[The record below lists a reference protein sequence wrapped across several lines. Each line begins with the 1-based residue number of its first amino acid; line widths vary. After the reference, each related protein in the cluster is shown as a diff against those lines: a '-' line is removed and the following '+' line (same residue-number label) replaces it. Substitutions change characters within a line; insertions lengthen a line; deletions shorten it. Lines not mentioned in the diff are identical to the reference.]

1 MKESTLSEDWLQ
13 PFVRQAEIPVYA
25 MQLESCISPDVE
37 SQRWSLFSAPERIDP
52 RHVCPDPSQPCG
64 GGGVFWVHCSAAE
77 MLSSTAL
84 TMDTCAFAQINFDD
98 VMQFFV
104 VFTELQKEPKLFM
117 MRASVLVCRQA

>member
-1 MKESTLSEDWLQ
+1 
-13 PFVRQAEIPVYA
+13 
-25 MQLESCISPDVE
+25 
-37 SQRWSLFSAPERIDP
+37 
-52 RHVCPDPSQPCG
+52 
-64 GGGVFWVHCSAAE
+64 